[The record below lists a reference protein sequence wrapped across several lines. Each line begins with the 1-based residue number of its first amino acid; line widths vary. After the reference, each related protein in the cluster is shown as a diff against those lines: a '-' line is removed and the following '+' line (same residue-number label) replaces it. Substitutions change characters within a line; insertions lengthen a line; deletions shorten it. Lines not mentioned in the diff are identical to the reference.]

1 VCRHRVLTN
10 STDKE
15 RLKKVIKMKIPSRLV
30 LLSALLMLCASS
42 TFADSTA
49 LLKRFPAGSIQ
60 TVEQA
65 NQALDEVNR
74 ERALTQESF
83 LDAKDECLQ
92 QFFVSSCLNKAK
104 ETQRQAKK
112 IIRAVEVEA
121 NAFLRKD
128 KADERDR
135 GVAERQRQAEKAQ
148 GRKIIR
154 LPDSSPDDQPNPV
167 SQ

>member
-1 VCRHRVLTN
+1 MI
-10 STDKE
+10 
-15 RLKKVIKMKIPSRLV
+15 KKVIKMKIPSRLV
-30 LLSALLMLCASS
+30 LLSALLMLCGSS
-42 TFADSTA
+42 SFADSTA
-49 LLKRFPAGSIQ
+49 LIKRYPAGSIQ
-60 TVEQA
+60 TVKQA

-74 ERALTQESF
+74 ERALSQESF
-83 LDAKDECLQ
+83 LDAKDECLK

-135 GVAERQRQAEKAQ
+135 GIAERQRQAEQAQ

-154 LPDSSPDDQPNPV
+154 LPDSSPDNQPNQV
-167 SQ
+167 GQ

>member
-1 VCRHRVLTN
+1 
-10 STDKE
+10 
-15 RLKKVIKMKIPSRLV
+15 MKIPSRLA
-30 LLSALLMLCASS
+30 LISALLMSLASS
-42 TFADSTA
+42 SFADSTA
-49 LLKRFPAGSIQ
+49 LLERYPAGTIK

-65 NQALDEVNR
+65 NQALEEVNR

-83 LDAKDECLQ
+83 LDTKDECLQ

-104 ETQRQAKK
+104 ETRRQAKK

-135 GVAERQRQAEKAQ
+135 GVAERQRQAEQAQ

-154 LPDSSPDDQPNPV
+154 LPDGSPDDQPNPV
-167 SQ
+167 GQ

>member
-1 VCRHRVLTN
+1 
-10 STDKE
+10 
-15 RLKKVIKMKIPSRLV
+15 MKIPSRLA
-30 LLSALLMLCASS
+30 LISALLMSLASS
-42 TFADSTA
+42 SFADSNA
-49 LLKRFPAGSIQ
+49 LLERYPAGTIK

-65 NQALDEVNR
+65 NQALEEVNR

-83 LDAKDECLQ
+83 LDTKDECLQ

-104 ETQRQAKK
+104 ETRRQEKK

-135 GVAERQRQAEKAQ
+135 GIAERQRQAEQAQ

-154 LPDSSPDDQPNPV
+154 LPDGSPDNQP
-167 SQ
+167 SQVGQ